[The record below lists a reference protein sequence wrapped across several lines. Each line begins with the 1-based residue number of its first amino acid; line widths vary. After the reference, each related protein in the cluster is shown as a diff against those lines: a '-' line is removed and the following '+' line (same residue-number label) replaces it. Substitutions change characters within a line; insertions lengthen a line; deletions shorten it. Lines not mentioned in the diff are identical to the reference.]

1 MTFLKKAKNQKGQ
14 GMMEYM
20 IISGVVGILCLGAMK
35 QFGDSIKQNIDT
47 MKSRINKEI
56 KVSH

>member
-1 MTFLKKAKNQKGQ
+1 MKFLKKVKNQKGQ

-35 QFGDSIKQNIDT
+35 EFGGSIKQNIET
-47 MKSRINKEI
+47 MKKRIDKEI
-56 KVSH
+56 KVSN